1 MKAWNAKVQHMDM
14 DMDMDMD
21 MPGAVHEAEEK
32 KRGGA
37 RE

>member
-1 MKAWNAKVQHMDM
+1 MKAWNAKVQHM

>member
-14 DMDMDMD
+14 DMDMDM
-21 MPGAVHEAEEK
+21 PGAVHEAEEEK